1 MYKIAA
7 ISIQLDLQNQHCVCW
22 RYGVLMWQNR
32 CVICRQIKFL
42 MMNNYFTQ
50 ILGTRPYDNIRN
62 FTPMILVVFIRG
74 NHCELQ
80 YIIIKYAL
88 SRTTHLWSSAKLG
101 FCMRPTGW
109 YVPFLSLSS
118 LIALLWRHN
127 GCHGVSN
134 HQSRDCLLNR
144 LFRHRW
150 KKTSKLC
157 VTGLCAG
164 NSPVAGEFPAQR
176 ASNAENVFIWW
187 RHHVTTVGTGR
198 LKHLL
203 HHNSLT

>member
-1 MYKIAA
+1 MAHDTLGGCMWNSLQIFFC
-7 ISIQLDLQNQHCVCW
+7 SIGIGID
-22 RYGVLMWQNR
+22 
-32 CVICRQIKFL
+32 IIE
-42 MMNNYFTQ
+42 
-50 ILGTRPYDNIRN
+50 
-62 FTPMILVVFIRG
+62 FIQG
-74 NHCELQ
+74 NHCGLQ
-80 YIIIKYAL
+80 YTIIKYAL

-101 FCMRPTGW
+101 FCIRPTGW
-109 YVPFLSLSS
+109 YVSFLSLFS
-118 LIALLWRHN
+118 LTALLWRHN

-164 NSPVAGEFPAQR
+164 NSPVTGEFPAQR

-198 LKHLL
+198 LKQRLKQSAMLCRLRYVEQH
-203 HHNSLT
+203 